1 MISETTG
8 TTLVASQKTANFMP
22 AKACMFSI
30 LALLAM
36 TAAMAYPTGTP
47 LALLC
52 AAFLLMVTVTVSLA
66 HKLGQDFDKR
76 ETSRR

>member
-1 MISETTG
+1 MISQTTG
-8 TTLVASQKTANFMP
+8 TTLVATLKTANFMP

-52 AAFLLMVTVTVSLA
+52 AAFLLMVTVTICLA
-66 HKLGQDFDKR
+66 HRLGQDFEAR
-76 ETSRR
+76 ETTRR